1 MKSADGG
8 SLRGRMQWYATAAA
22 GPMASA
28 AVQFL
33 LSLTLLARLPVAEF
47 GRLSF
52 VFVVS
57 QFSVGVW
64 SALFTSPLLVL
75 SAQGAAGTAD
85 ADRATRELA
94 GVKAAA
100 QAALIPAGIAFL
112 AIALA
117 VGLVPLAALLFALY
131 AALVLLRQ
139 FARVSA
145 TARGGYVQAMTSDL
159 IYSGLLLAGVIA
171 LFVLPATGELTALA
185 ALALAVLGGLSPF
198 LHGIPPIAGWAAA
211 RTYRTVWARDARWSL
226 LGVISTEATVNSH
239 SYIVTALLGP
249 AAFAP
254 IAATVLF
261 IRPVTV
267 AVNALVEFE
276 RARAAHRIARA
287 EYGAIELARRHLRWL
302 LLAIWL
308 GTGLF
313 AALVIAYVPAYMTGK
328 FGLAT
333 VLTGTIL
340 WLGVA
345 LARLLHAPE
354 GVILLAAGR
363 FRQLAWISGWTALV
377 SVAAVTLLVFTTA
390 PVVSIGGI
398 VLGEGAFAFAAWRA
412 TTRFLRGADR
422 AV

>member
-1 MKSADGG
+1 
-8 SLRGRMQWYATAAA
+8 MQWYATAAV

-75 SAQGAAGTAD
+75 SAHVAND
-85 ADRATRELA
+85 AT
-94 GVKAAA
+94 A
-100 QAALIPAGIAFL
+100 QAARRELSGLAAAARLALVPAAAGFVGL
-112 AIALA
+112 AWA
-117 VGLVPLAALLFALY
+117 VGLETVPALLFGVY
-131 AALVLLRQ
+131 ATLVLQRQ

-145 TARGGYVQAMTSDL
+145 TARGQYSRAMTSDL
-159 IYSGLLLAGVIA
+159 AYSALLLAGVVTLA
-171 LFVLPATGELTALA
+171 ALPAAGELA
-185 ALALAVLGGLSPF
+185 ALAILALAVFGAFVPF
-198 LHGIPPIAGWAAA
+198 LRATRPSASGWSTA
-211 RTYRTVWARDARWSL
+211 RGYAPVWRRDARWSL
-226 LGVISTEATVNSH
+226 LGVVSTEATVNSH

-249 AAFAP
+249 TAYAP

-276 RARAAHRIARA
+276 RARAAHRIARREFA
-287 EYGAIELARRHLRWL
+287 AIAQARLHLRLL
-302 LLAIWL
+302 LLAVWIA
-308 GTGLF
+308 TGVL
-313 AALVIAYVPAYMTGK
+313 AGLVIAFAPAQYMVGK

-333 VLTGTIL
+333 VMTGTIL

-363 FRQLAWISGWTALV
+363 FRQLAWISGWTAAVSLLAVLGLV
-377 SVAAVTLLVFTTA
+377 QVLT
-390 PVVSIGGI
+390 PVHSIAGI

-412 TTRFLRGADR
+412 TTHFLRASSRDGA
-422 AV
+422 

>member
-1 MKSADGG
+1 
-8 SLRGRMQWYATAAA
+8 
-22 GPMASA
+22 MASA

-75 SAQGAAGTAD
+75 SAQAAHNSDGDGADRELSGVAAAARLGLLPAAAGFVG
-85 ADRATRELA
+85 LA
-94 GVKAAA
+94 W
-100 QAALIPAGIAFL
+100 
-112 AIALA
+112 A
-117 VGLVPLAALLFALY
+117 VGLDLVPALLFGIY
-131 AALVLLRQ
+131 ATLVLQRQ

-145 TARGGYVQAMTSDL
+145 TAQGAYSQAMASDL
-159 IYSGLLLAGVIA
+159 TYSVLLLAGVAA
-171 LFVLPATGELTALA
+171 LALLPAAGELA
-185 ALALAVLGGLSPF
+185 ALAILALAVFGAFVPLLRNARPDTRRWS
-198 LHGIPPIAGWAAA
+198 AA
-211 RTYRTVWARDARWSL
+211 RDYGSVWRRDARWSL
-226 LGVISTEATVNSH
+226 LGVVSTEATVNSH

-249 AAFAP
+249 AAYAP

-276 RARAAHRIARA
+276 RARAAHRIARHEFA
-287 EYGAIELARRHLRWL
+287 AIAQARLHLRL
-302 LLAIWL
+302 LLL
-308 GTGLF
+308 GVWIATGIL
-313 AALVIAYVPAYMTGK
+313 AALVIAIAPAQYMVGK

-333 VLTGTIL
+333 VVTGTVL

-363 FRQLAWISGWTALV
+363 FRQLAWISGWTAAV
-377 SVAAVTLLVFTTA
+377 SLLVVLGLVLVLS
-390 PVVSIGGI
+390 PIHSIAGI

-412 TTRFLRGADR
+412 TTHFLRAPSRDR
-422 AV
+422 A